1 MELLSIFP
9 PLFLAYSVMLLQR
22 SLGMMG
28 ETVRLLIFVNFLY
41 RLTSLDSEHP
51 LVDRERTQPC
61 IAVLQHLLKKIFAP
75 QQRYRC
81 PYVRLQQ
88 SVATQDIPQCFTPY
102 RSLSFPRRRHRLL
115 LPVALYPPSAG
126 SVRKPAPQTPAEG
139 PL

>member
-1 MELLSIFP
+1 MELLSIFF

-51 LVDRERTQPC
+51 LVDRERTQPR

-75 QQRYRC
+75 QQRSRC
-81 PYVRLQQ
+81 LYVRLQQ
-88 SVATQDIPQCFTPY
+88 
-102 RSLSFPRRRHRLL
+102 RRHTGH
-115 LPVALYPPSAG
+115 PTVFHTVS
-126 SVRKPAPQTPAEG
+126 
-139 PL
+139 